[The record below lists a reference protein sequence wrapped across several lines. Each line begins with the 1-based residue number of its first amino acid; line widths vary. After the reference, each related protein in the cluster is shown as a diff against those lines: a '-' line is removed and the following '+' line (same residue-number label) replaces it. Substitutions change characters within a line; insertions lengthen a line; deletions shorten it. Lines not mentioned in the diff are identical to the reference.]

1 RLQNEAA
8 TLQYIARNTN
18 IPIPKL
24 IGSFEDDGA
33 VHLITEHVEGV
44 QMNELDQDQR
54 KKVEKEVEFHLQT
67 LKKLCSAEWGGPS
80 GIVIPPYRVI
90 TDTFRPRWNMQ
101 RRDSM
106 DLVFC
111 HNDLSTH
118 NILVDKDT
126 LKINAILDWEYA
138 GFFPPQFEAEYF
150 RRPGPSIALE
160 DEDDDVK
167 KLVGILQK
175 CEAK

>member
-1 RLQNEAA
+1 MTAPFILSQMEEEV
-8 TLQYIARNTN
+8 
-18 IPIPKL
+18 KL
-24 IGSFEDDGA
+24 Y
-33 VHLITEHVEGV
+33 
-44 QMNELDQDQR
+44 
-54 KKVEKEVEFHLQT
+54 LQT
-67 LKKLCSAEWGGPS
+67 FKELCSAEWGGLS

-111 HNDLSTH
+111 YNDLSIH

-126 LKINAILDWEYA
+126 FKINAILDWEYA

-150 RRPGPSIALE
+150 RRPGPSVALE
-160 DEDDDVK
+160 GEDDDVK
-167 KLVGILQK
+167 ELVGILKK